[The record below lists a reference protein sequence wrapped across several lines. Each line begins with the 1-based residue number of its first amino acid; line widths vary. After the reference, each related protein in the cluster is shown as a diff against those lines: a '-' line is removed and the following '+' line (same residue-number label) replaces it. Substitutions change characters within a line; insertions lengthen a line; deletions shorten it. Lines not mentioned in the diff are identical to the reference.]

1 MGNQPTVTI
10 KKGFSTEPDT
20 AKALE
25 QIASQIF
32 QPNASITA
40 LFSSSY
46 FDSQIL
52 EAGINRL
59 FIEPVLGCSTAGE
72 INQSGYSRHS
82 ISGFSIASDILKVQL
97 FPIYPIQ
104 ELDSTSIENFIV
116 NIRKALLQPTICLM
130 HHFGILIIDGLSIM
144 EEQLA
149 ALLGN
154 SFPDISIIGGS
165 SGDDLRLEKSLVYAD
180 KKFRNNSAIFC
191 LFSTHLPFR
200 IIKSQHFVSTDKR
213 IVITKA
219 DPDKRI
225 VYEINGL
232 PAASE
237 YARIIGV
244 SKEHLCPDIFSRYP
258 LLLSIGG
265 EVHVRSIQ
273 KVNNDQSIT
282 MFCTIDEGLVLRI
295 GKSGDLAQELEKS
308 FGEAEKEIGPIQLT
322 IGFDC
327 IHRRLESS
335 TTGLDPV
342 INKIWNKYNVIGFCT
357 YGEQINAVHVNQ
369 TFTGIAIGGMCE
381 Q

>member
-1 MGNQPTVTI
+1 MGDQLAVTI

-32 QPNASITA
+32 QPNASITT

-46 FDSQIL
+46 FDTQIL
-52 EAGINRL
+52 EAGIQRL
-59 FIEPVLGCSTAGE
+59 FVGPVLGCSTAGE

-82 ISGFSIASDILKVQL
+82 ISGFSIASDLLKVQL
-97 FPIYPIQ
+97 FPIFPIG
-104 ELDSTSIENFIV
+104 ELDSSSIEHIITT
-116 NIRKALLQPTICLM
+116 IRQALQQPPFNSM

-144 EEQLA
+144 EEQLT

-165 SGDDLRLEKSLVYAD
+165 SGDDLRLEKSFVYTN
-180 KKFRNNSAIFC
+180 KKFRNNSATFC

-200 IIKSQHFVSTDKR
+200 TIKSQHFSSTDKR
-213 IVITKA
+213 IVITRA
-219 DPDKRI
+219 DPEKRI
-225 VYEINGL
+225 IYEINGFS
-232 PAASE
+232 AAPE

-258 LLLSIGG
+258 LLLNIGG
-265 EVHVRSIQ
+265 EIHVRSIQ
-273 KVNNDQSIT
+273 KVNTDQSFT

-295 GKSGDLAQELEKS
+295 GKSGDLVGELEKS
-308 FGEAEKEIGPIQLT
+308 FNQAEQEIGPIQLT

-335 TTGLDPV
+335 TMGLDSSL
-342 INKIWNKYNVIGFCT
+342 NKIWKKYNVIGFCT

-369 TFTGIAIGGMCE
+369 TFAGIAIGETYG